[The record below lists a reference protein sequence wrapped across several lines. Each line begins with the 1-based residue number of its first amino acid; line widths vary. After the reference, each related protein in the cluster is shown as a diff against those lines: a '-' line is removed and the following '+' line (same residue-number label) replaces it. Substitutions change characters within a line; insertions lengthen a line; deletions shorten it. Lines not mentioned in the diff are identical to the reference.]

1 VYCPS
6 CGAQN
11 PDGAVFCSGCG
22 KKLEPAAGAQQGG
35 AVRQAQPGGAA
46 APNMLYYLLGAIAA
60 TILCCPPVGIAAI
73 VFAVLINSKAAAGD
87 LEGAQKSAKTALI
100 LSIVA
105 AGLGL
110 IGWLVFFMLGGLA
123 YLGSVTQQSPYGM

>member
-1 VYCPS
+1 MYCPS

-11 PDGAVFCSGCG
+11 PDDAVFCSGCG
-22 KKLEPAAGAQQGG
+22 KKLQPAGGGPQGG
-35 AVRQAQPGGAA
+35 AVRQAQPGGLA
-46 APNMLYYLLGAIAA
+46 APNMLYYMLGAIAA

-73 VFAVLINSKAAAGD
+73 VFAVLINSKATGGD
-87 LEGAQKSAKTALI
+87 LEGAQKAAKTSMI

-110 IGWLVFFMLGGLA
+110 IGWLMFLMLGGMAWLA
-123 YLGSVTQQSPYGM
+123 SVSQSGYGM

>member
-1 VYCPS
+1 MYCPS

-11 PDGAVFCSGCG
+11 PDDAVFCSGCG
-22 KKLEPAAGAQQGG
+22 KKLQPAGGGQQGG
-35 AVRQAQPGGAA
+35 AVRQDQPGGPA
-46 APNMLYYLLGAIAA
+46 APNMLYYMLGAIGA

-73 VFAVLINSKAAAGD
+73 VFAVLINSKATAGD
-87 LEGAQKSAKTALI
+87 LEGAQKAAKTSMI

-110 IGWLVFFMLGGLA
+110 IGWLMFFMLGGLA
-123 YLGSVTQQSPYGM
+123 YLGSMAQSPYGM